1 VPKWGLTAEQI
12 EAEPWGIRA
21 DLLRPAKTITDPVHG
36 DVHVNRLESMFLDSP
51 PMQRLRRVRQ
61 LGTAHLVYPGATHSR
76 FSHALGAVRAAQD
89 LLDAVIDGRQGPRP
103 HDDLLA
109 EWDARVD
116 PGESVSDFDR
126 RLAEVTVLA
135 RVGALLHDLCHVPFG
150 HTIEDD
156 LTILTPHD
164 ENPERFRRLWEQ
176 LQEPLAQA
184 LKRADPRFM
193 AHVEPLIISKIASKT
208 EDDSKGSGLPA
219 EYEYPFVADI
229 VGNTICADLIDYLA
243 RDHTYTGL
251 PMALGHRFANE
262 FYVNRSDA
270 PHFPSRMVIQV
281 TRNRHE
287 RPDVVTELLKYLRYR
302 YELSERVLYHHAK
315 LAADA
320 MIGKL
325 LELWHDHEWA
335 RRLLKRRPEL
345 ADLAGDMT
353 ALRGRVRMSTAKAL
367 DAKVELHMEEQ
378 FTRRGD
384 DGLLEYLVDL
394 AESDESSDGRL
405 EGVGELARAVLSR
418 RLFKL
423 AGRADD
429 DADRGLAGEIHSQ
442 FGNRDNRR
450 RLEQSAARFIG
461 ASDGWKVVLWIPS
474 PAMKLKV
481 AGVLVNRNGT
491 VNALDK
497 VGYERAN
504 EIYSAH
510 QKLWGV
516 NVYVP
521 QDVVEDQV
529 KTRRLLAFLGATIG
543 VRFRDGEGEP
553 VGGPAT
559 VAARELA
566 DERNLT
572 VARTREFVEMVER
585 RHIGIA
591 AHGSEESATFV
602 ELRQRVEQLADAEGF
617 KRRSRRR

>member
-1 VPKWGLTAEQI
+1 MPKWGLTAEQI
-12 EAEPWGIRA
+12 EAEPWGIPA

-36 DVHVNRLESMFLDSP
+36 DVHVNHLESMFLDSP

-61 LGTAHLVYPGATHSR
+61 LGTAHLVYPGATHTR

-89 LLDAVIDGRQGPRP
+89 LLDAVIDSRRGPRP

-109 EWDARVD
+109 EWDD
-116 PGESVSDFDR
+116 QIGPEESVSEFDR

-156 LTILTPHD
+156 LTILKPHD
-164 ENPERFRRLWEQ
+164 ENSERFRRLWGQ
-176 LQEPLAQA
+176 LQEPLAKA
-184 LKRADPRFM
+184 LRRTDPRFM
-193 AHVEPLIISKIASKT
+193 AHLEPLIISKIASST
-208 EDDSKGSGLPA
+208 DDGAKGSGLPPA
-219 EYEYPFVADI
+219 YEYPFVADI

-243 RDHTYTGL
+243 RDHAYTGL

-270 PHFPSRMVIQV
+270 QHFAGRMVIQV

-325 LELWHDHEWA
+325 LELWRDHEWA
-335 RRLLKRRPEL
+335 RQLLERRPEL
-345 ADLAGDMT
+345 TDLADDVT
-353 ALRGRVRMSTAKAL
+353 ALRGRVRTGTAEAL
-367 DAKVELHMEEQ
+367 DARVESHMEEQ

-394 AESDESSDGRL
+394 AESDNSSDGRL
-405 EGVGELARAVLSR
+405 EGVGELARAVLGR
-418 RLFKL
+418 QLFKL

-429 DADRGLAGEIHSQ
+429 DADRGLAAEIHARY
-442 FGNRDNRR
+442 GNRDNRR

-474 PAMKLKV
+474 PEMKLKV

-504 EIYSAH
+504 EIYRAH

-529 KTRRLLAFLGATIG
+529 KTRRLLAFLGASIG
-543 VRFRDGEGEP
+543 VRFRDGDGEP
-553 VGGPAT
+553 IEGPAT
-559 VAARELA
+559 VAALELA

-572 VARTREFVEMVER
+572 VAGTREFVEVVER
-585 RHIGIA
+585 QHIDIA
-591 AHGSEESATFV
+591 AHGSGESPTFA
-602 ELRQRVEQLADAEGF
+602 ELQQRIEHLADAEGF
-617 KRRSRRR
+617 KKRSRRR

>member
-1 VPKWGLTAEQI
+1 MPKWGLTAEQI
-12 EAEPWGIRA
+12 EAEPWGIPA
-21 DLLRPAKTITDPVHG
+21 EFLRPAKTITDPVHG
-36 DVHVNRLESMFLDSP
+36 DVHVNQLESMFLDSP

-61 LGTAHLVYPGATHSR
+61 LGTAHLVYPGATHTR

-89 LLDAVIDGRQGPRP
+89 LLDAVIDSRRGPRP

-109 EWDARVD
+109 EWNDRVED
-116 PGESVSDFDR
+116 GDSVSEFDR

-135 RVGALLHDLCHVPFG
+135 RLGALLHDVCHVPFG

-164 ENPERFRRLWEQ
+164 ENPERFDRLWDQ
-176 LQEPLAQA
+176 LQEPLAKV
-184 LKRADPRFM
+184 LRRADRRFM
-193 AHVEPLIISKIASKT
+193 THLKPLIISKATLTTDRGTK
-208 EDDSKGSGLPA
+208 DAGLPNG
-219 EYEYPFVADI
+219 YEYPFVADI

-243 RDHTYTGL
+243 RDHKYTGL
-251 PMALGHRFANE
+251 PMALGHRFTNE

-270 PHFPSRMVIQV
+270 QHFPGRMVIQV
-281 TRNRHE
+281 TRNQHE

-335 RRLLKRRPEL
+335 SQLLKRRPDL
-345 ADLAGDMT
+345 ADLAGDVA
-353 ALRGRVRMSTAKAL
+353 ALRGRVRKPTAKAL
-367 DAKVELHMEEQ
+367 DARVESHMEKQ
-378 FTRRGD
+378 FTLRGD
-384 DGLLEYLVDL
+384 DGLLEYLADL
-394 AESDESSDGRL
+394 AEADQSADGRL
-405 EGVGELARAVLSR
+405 EGVGELARAVLDR
-418 RLFKL
+418 QLFKL

-429 DADRGLAGEIHSQ
+429 DADRGLAEEIYAR

-450 RLEQSAARFIG
+450 RLEQDAARFIG

-474 PAMKLKV
+474 PKMKLKV

-504 EIYSAH
+504 EIYGAH

-521 QDVVEDQV
+521 QDVAEDQV
-529 KTRRLLAFLGATIG
+529 KTRRLLAFLGASIG
-543 VRFRDGEGEP
+543 VRFRDAEGEP
-553 VGGPAT
+553 IEGPAT
-559 VAARELA
+559 IAALELA

-572 VARTREFVEMVER
+572 VARTREFVELVER
-585 RHIGIA
+585 QHIEIA
-591 AHGSEESATFV
+591 AHGSGESPTFP
-602 ELRQRVEQLADAEGF
+602 ELRQRIELLADAEGF